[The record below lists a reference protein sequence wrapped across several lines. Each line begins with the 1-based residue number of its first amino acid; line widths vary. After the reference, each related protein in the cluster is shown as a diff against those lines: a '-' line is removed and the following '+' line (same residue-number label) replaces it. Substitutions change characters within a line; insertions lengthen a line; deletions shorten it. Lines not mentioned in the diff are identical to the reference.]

1 MPKRPSRPSGPP
13 TFVSKTFTREEIDRG
28 IEKLRRRIAEVQKLQ
43 EVKYN
48 DQAVSTAELN
58 IQEAIG
64 EIFGDDSAEYY
75 KHRYYDIWE
84 GSIVMGDSPYDIQ
97 RKFEAGILKAVSM
110 LEGLIARLEEKRAEL
125 EGAPHR
131 AASLHDLNLH
141 PRIAD
146 VVGKLYEGGHYGNA
160 VLDAAIA
167 LKNLVQEKSGQ
178 HGLDGAPLMRTVFS
192 PNNPILVFNDLT
204 DQTDKDEQE
213 GMMHLYEGVM
223 LGVRNPR
230 AHDLFDQDPQRAL
243 EYIGLIS
250 LLAKRVGEA
259 KKVKP

>member
-1 MPKRPSRPSGPP
+1 MTRRPTAERVLLARAFYSSPSTLPGDPSLPKRPSRPSGPP
-13 TFVSKTFTREEIDRG
+13 TFVSKTFTRDEIDRG

-43 EVKYN
+43 GVKYN
-48 DQAVSTAELN
+48 DQTVSTAELN
-58 IQEAIG
+58 IQEAIR

-84 GSIVMGDSPYDIQ
+84 GSIVIGDSPYDIQ

-178 HGLDGAPLMRTVFS
+178 HRSGWRPADENRLLSEQPYPGL
-192 PNNPILVFNDLT
+192 
-204 DQTDKDEQE
+204 
-213 GMMHLYEGVM
+213 
-223 LGVRNPR
+223 
-230 AHDLFDQDPQRAL
+230 
-243 EYIGLIS
+243 
-250 LLAKRVGEA
+250 
-259 KKVKP
+259 